1 MMLATRLRGRL
12 PKERS
17 RWAGLQ
23 PVPGHRGRCGA
34 VPPLRFYRA
43 EGFPLEPLIDCQ
55 GTMCGL
61 RCLDLHSSPRLK
73 PGASWRR
80 GR

>member
-1 MMLATRLRGRL
+1 MMPATRLRGRL

-34 VPPLRFYRA
+34 VPPLRFYQRRV
-43 EGFPLEPLIDCQ
+43 F
-55 GTMCGL
+55 
-61 RCLDLHSSPRLK
+61 RSNRLSIVK
-73 PGASWRR
+73 VPCVVFAASTSIPPH
-80 GR
+80 G